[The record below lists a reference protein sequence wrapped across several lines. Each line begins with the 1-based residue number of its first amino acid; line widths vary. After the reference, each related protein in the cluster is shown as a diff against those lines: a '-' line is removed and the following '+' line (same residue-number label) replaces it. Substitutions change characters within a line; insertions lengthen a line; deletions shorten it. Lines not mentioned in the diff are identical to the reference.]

1 MSQSGFQ
8 LALLRDERLA
18 PIATS
23 ALPAWLWSADA
34 SRILWANPTG
44 AAIFGAASSAAIR
57 TRKFDTGQPAAA
69 QIAQLATTLPLD
81 GSQRLERLRGF
92 GAGVGRALPCV
103 CARIALTDDAPAIL
117 VIATERAGPEL
128 ALDERARRLLAGCDQ
143 PVAAFAPDG
152 ELIHATPAAT
162 PRLAGATSLAALGV
176 AALAAGAA
184 GGDRPMGTIVHGP
197 IAVNHI
203 GSEAETV
210 LIATFALPV
219 EADEAARGDMSVT
232 PDPAAVE
239 TSAHGPP
246 QPSAI
251 APDAA
256 PPGDRAQIAPE
267 PPASAV
273 ASPASPSSPETP
285 PTPSERRHPLRFVW
299 QMDEEGR
306 FTLGSDEFVRLIGP
320 QTAAVLGRSWRE
332 IASKLDLDPEGRVA
346 QSIATHDTWSG
357 LTVGWPVDDS
367 AERLAVELSGLPV
380 FDRARAFRGYRGF
393 GVCRDLERLAELT
406 HRRNAAA
413 SPSAAPA
420 NVDDTSPEPSTT
432 EPQAAAVDAPVE
444 TAVDAPV
451 EAAVDAP
458 VEAAAVAPVEN
469 VVPFPTTSAEP
480 NAPALS
486 PIERRAFRELS
497 RRLTQRLNH
506 GAAEPD
512 AAAAATDAD
521 DAAVTATY
529 EEPAAFDPAAL
540 PAAAAVHLPA
550 PAQPINRDAIATHE
564 AEQIALRDATDAR
577 PFLDRLPFGVLV
589 YRLSH
594 LIYCNH
600 AFLRWSG
607 YDSIEALAEAGGLDS
622 LFVEPGAVSF
632 EKGGE
637 KPFAISSGHG
647 EKTEAEGRLFL
658 VPWDGE
664 SAFALLTTPVAQA
677 REPSGNP
684 ALELAQAEI
693 AELNSILDTA
703 TDGVVLIDRAG
714 LVLSSNRSA
723 EALFGYESRELA
735 GRSFFDLLAPESM
748 DVASEYLDGLRQEGT
763 ARLLNSG
770 RDVIGRVRQGGLIP
784 LFMTMGRVGD
794 RPDKLCAVFR
804 DITAWKKAEEE
815 LTDAKR
821 QAEKASSAKSDFL
834 AKISHEIR
842 TPLNSIIGFSE
853 VMMEERFG
861 PVGNERYRAYLRDI
875 HASGGHLISLINDL
889 LDLSKIEAGKL
900 ELSFA
905 GVSLND
911 LTQQCVAIMQPQA
924 NRERIIIRTSL
935 LPTLPPVVADERS
948 IRQIV
953 LNLLSNS
960 IKFTGAGGQVIVS
973 TALTDHGEAV
983 LRVRDTGIG
992 MSEKEIAT
1000 ALEPFRQVVTSGR
1013 AEGTGLGLPLTKA
1026 LAEANR
1032 ASFNIKSAVDAGT
1045 LVEIAFPATR
1055 VLAE

>member
-1 MSQSGFQ
+1 MSQSEFQ

-18 PIATS
+18 PVATS

-34 SRILWANPTG
+34 SRILWANPIG

-57 TRKFDTGQPAAA
+57 TRKFDAGQPAAA
-69 QIAQLATTLPLD
+69 QIAQLAATLPPD

-92 GAGVGRALPCV
+92 GAGVGRALPCL
-103 CARIALTDDAPAIL
+103 CARIALTGDAPAIL
-117 VIATERAGPEL
+117 VVATERAGPALE
-128 ALDERARRLLAGCDQ
+128 LDERARRLLAGCDQ

-152 ELIHATPAAT
+152 ELIHATPAAA

-176 AALAAGAA
+176 AALAAGST
-184 GGDRPMGTIVHGP
+184 GNDRAVGTTVHGP
-197 IAVNHI
+197 IAVDHI

-210 LIATFALPV
+210 LLATFSLPV
-219 EADEAARGDMSVT
+219 ENGESTSGNVHVA
-232 PDPAAVE
+232 PDPAAGEAPSHV
-239 TSAHGPP
+239 PP
-246 QPSAI
+246 EPI
-251 APDAA
+251 APN
-256 PPGDRAQIAPE
+256 PG
-267 PPASAV
+267 PASASAPAASPSLPE
-273 ASPASPSSPETP
+273 ASPA
-285 PTPSERRHPLRFVW
+285 PSERRHPLRFVW

-306 FTLGSDEFVRLIGP
+306 LTLGSDEFVRLIGP
-320 QTAAVLGRSWRE
+320 RTAAVLGRSWQQ
-332 IASKLDLDPEGRVA
+332 IASELDLDPEGRVTQA
-346 QSIATHDTWSG
+346 LATRDTWSG

-367 AERLAVELSGLPV
+367 AERLTVELSGLPV

-393 GVCRDLERLAELT
+393 GVCRDLDRLAELA
-406 HRRNAAA
+406 HRRNAAT
-413 SPSAAPA
+413 SAAPA
-420 NVDDTSPEPSTT
+420 SIDDTSPQPSTA
-432 EPQAAAVDAPVE
+432 EPHALAVDTPE
-444 TAVDAPV
+444 PAV
-451 EAAVDAP
+451 
-458 VEAAAVAPVEN
+458 VAPVEN
-469 VVPFPTTSAEP
+469 VVAFPTTSAEP

-506 GAAEPD
+506 GTAAPD
-512 AAAAATDAD
+512 ATIATTDAD
-521 DAAVTATY
+521 DAAVAATSY
-529 EEPAAFDPAAL
+529 GAPPALDPAT
-540 PAAAAVHLPA
+540 VHVPA
-550 PAQPINRDAIATHE
+550 PAPPIDRGALATHE

-594 LIYCNH
+594 LIYCNR

-607 YDSIEALAEAGGLDS
+607 YESIEALAEAGGLDS

-637 KPFAISSGHG
+637 KPFAISNGRG
-647 EKTEAEGRLFL
+647 EKADTEGRLFQ

-664 SAFALLTTPVAQA
+664 SAFALLTTPVA
-677 REPSGNP
+677 RVSEPGAAP
-684 ALELAQAEI
+684 ALERAHAEI
-693 AELNSILDTA
+693 AELSSILDTA
-703 TDGVVLIDRAG
+703 TDGVVLIDRAD

-723 EALFGYESRELA
+723 EALFGYESRELV
-735 GRSFFDLLAPESM
+735 GRSFFDLLAPESR
-748 DVASEYLDGLRQEGT
+748 DVASEYLDGLRQEGA
-763 ARLLNSG
+763 ARLLNGG

-784 LFMTMGRVGD
+784 LFMTMGRIGD

-804 DITAWKKAEEE
+804 DITAWKTAEEE
-815 LTDAKR
+815 LTAAKR
-821 QAEKASSAKSDFL
+821 QAEKASSAKSDLL

-900 ELSFA
+900 ELTFA

-924 NRERIIIRTSL
+924 NRERIILRSSL
-935 LPTLPPVVADERS
+935 APKLPQIVADARS
-948 IRQIV
+948 VRQIV

-973 TALTDHGEAV
+973 TALTDQHEVV

-992 MSEKEIAT
+992 MSEKDIET
-1000 ALEPFRQVVTSGR
+1000 ALEPFRQLATSAR
-1013 AEGTGLGLPLTKA
+1013 AGGTGLGLPLTKA

-1032 ASFNIKSAVDAGT
+1032 ASFHIKSAPNAGT
-1045 LVEIAFPATR
+1045 LVEIGFPATQ
-1055 VLAE
+1055 VLAG

>member
-1 MSQSGFQ
+1 MSQSGFH

-69 QIAQLATTLPLD
+69 QIAQLATTLPPD
-81 GSQRLERLRGF
+81 GSQRIERLRGF
-92 GAGVGRALPCV
+92 GAGVGRALPCM

-117 VIATERAGPEL
+117 VVATERAGPEL

-184 GGDRPMGTIVHGP
+184 DSDRRTGTTIHGP
-197 IAVNHI
+197 IAVDHI

-210 LIATFALPV
+210 LLATFALPV
-219 EADEAARGDMSVT
+219 QTDEAARDMPVT
-232 PDPAAVE
+232 PHPAAVE

-246 QPSAI
+246 QPSTI

-256 PPGDRAQIAPE
+256 PPSELAQAPTDAGEHIAPE
-267 PPASAV
+267 PPASAP
-273 ASPASPSSPETP
+273 ASPASPSLPEAP

-320 QTAAVLGRSWRE
+320 QTAAVLGQSWQE
-332 IASKLDLDPEGRVA
+332 IASKLGLDPEGRVA
-346 QSIATHDTWSG
+346 QAIATRDTWSG

-393 GVCRDLERLAELT
+393 GVCRDLERLAELA

-413 SPSAAPA
+413 NPSAAPA
-420 NVDDTSPEPSTT
+420 SIDDSSPEPSAA
-432 EPQAAAVDAPVE
+432 EPQAAVDAPVE
-444 TAVDAPV
+444 PTAA
-451 EAAVDAP
+451 
-458 VEAAAVAPVEN
+458 APVEN
-469 VVPFPTTSAEP
+469 VVPFPTAEP

-506 GAAEPD
+506 GAVEPD
-512 AAAAATDAD
+512 VATAATDAD
-521 DAAVTATY
+521 DAAVAATSHGD
-529 EEPAAFDPAAL
+529 PTAFDQPALA
-540 PAAAAVHLPA
+540 AAAAVHLPA
-550 PAQPINRDAIATHE
+550 PAPPIDRNAIATHE
-564 AEQIALRDATDAR
+564 AEQIALREATDAR

-594 LIYCNH
+594 LIYCNR

-607 YDSIEALAEAGGLDS
+607 YESIEALAEAGGLDS
-622 LFVEPGAVSF
+622 LFVEPEGVSF

-637 KPFAISSGHG
+637 KPFAISSSRG
-647 EKTEAEGRLFL
+647 ERTEAEGRLFL

-664 SAFALLTTPVAQA
+664 SAFALLTTPVPQA

-723 EALFGYESRELA
+723 EALFGYESRELT

-748 DVASEYLDGLRQEGT
+748 DVASEYLDGLRQEGA

-784 LFMTMGRVGD
+784 LFMTLGRIGD

-804 DITAWKKAEEE
+804 DITPWKKAEEE

-900 ELSFA
+900 ELTFA

-924 NRERIIIRTSL
+924 NRERIILRTSL
-935 LPTLPPVVADERS
+935 APKLPQIVADARS
-948 IRQIV
+948 VRQIV

-973 TALTDHGEAV
+973 TALTDAHEVV

-992 MSEKEIAT
+992 MSEKDIET
-1000 ALEPFRQVVTSGR
+1000 ALEPFRQLATSAR
-1013 AEGTGLGLPLTKA
+1013 AGGTGLGLPLTKA

-1032 ASFNIKSAVDAGT
+1032 ASFHIRSAPNAGT
-1045 LVEIAFPATR
+1045 LVEIAFPATQ
-1055 VLAE
+1055 VLAG